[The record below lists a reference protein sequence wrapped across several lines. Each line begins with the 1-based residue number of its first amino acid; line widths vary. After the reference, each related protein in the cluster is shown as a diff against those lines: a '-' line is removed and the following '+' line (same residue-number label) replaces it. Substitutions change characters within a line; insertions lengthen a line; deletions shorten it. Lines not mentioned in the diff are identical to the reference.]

1 MKNQGVGRCRPHAD
15 IFPPRPHFYSMHTA
29 DDIPYWKLAQLH
41 SHDVLATTVLQTCV
55 RYGNADTKCQ
65 FCAIGESL
73 KGDRTIARKTPEQR
87 NGHLLHRP
95 ALAIHLGQRSVLRCR
110 SGRALLGQLHRSQ
123 AQERQVHRQH
133 GAEPVG
139 AGFLNSAPTF
149 QPPGTP
155 PAIIHHIMLFDP
167 YPPFRPRD
175 FVFKIAS
182 TPNELDG
189 YWALR
194 RAVCCEEQHVFQSGD
209 DRDAIDDHA

>member
-15 IFPPRPHFYSMHTA
+15 NFPPRPHFYSMHTA

-110 SGRALLGQLHRSQ
+110 AERGLLGELHRSQ
-123 AQERQVHRQH
+123 AQERQLHRQH
-133 GAEPVG
+133 GAEHVG
-139 AGFLNSAPTF
+139 RWLHELSSYISPSWHATCNLSPRHAIRSLPSVSSA
-149 QPPGTP
+149 
-155 PAIIHHIMLFDP
+155 
-167 YPPFRPRD
+167 
-175 FVFKIAS
+175 
-182 TPNELDG
+182 
-189 YWALR
+189 
-194 RAVCCEEQHVFQSGD
+194 
-209 DRDAIDDHA
+209 